1 MQSSASNKLPSNK
14 TILALGDNETGKTSL
29 IAKMQGNEDPKKGS
43 GLEYHYLLVRDEYRD
58 EQTQLGVWVLDGD
71 AVYKNLLK
79 YALNE
84 KNFQDTT
91 IMLVASMA
99 SPWDIMDSLEQWA
112 NVLETHVKNLRMDPQ
127 QLNSYKKQIYKRYQ
141 EYISPGD
148 EIEGLVNSQIKSRK
162 MENSSGSVDDNEDE
176 EPVEDDVLTNNLGLD
191 IIVVITKTDYMSTLE
206 KEYDYKEESFDFI
219 QQAIR
224 KFCLSYGASL
234 FYISA
239 KINKNCD
246 LLYKYLVHRIYGLP
260 FKTPALVVE
269 KDAVFIPSGWDNDKK
284 IEILYENIQSF
295 KPDDNYN
302 DVIKKPLSR
311 KMNQKENEINCE
323 EDQIFL
329 LKIQSMLN
337 QNVPST
343 QQNAIYKTFDKRTA
357 NTVSPID
364 ASNKSEGVLQ
374 SFFNNLL
381 NRKTNQSMSPH
392 GSSPRNS
399 LGNPSIVNA
408 NTSLGSP
415 SISNTS
421 NNQLMNLTD
430 TNQTNSNQNT
440 PN

>member
-1 MQSSASNKLPSNK
+1 
-14 TILALGDNETGKTSL
+14 
-29 IAKMQGNEDPKKGS
+29 MQGNEDPKKGS

-71 AVYKNLLK
+71 AVYKNLLR

-84 KNFQDTT
+84 KNFADTT
-91 IMLVASMA
+91 ILLVASMA
-99 SPWDIMDSLEQWA
+99 SPWNIMDSLEQWS
-112 NVLETHVKNLRMDPQ
+112 NVLETHVRSLKMEAQ
-127 QLNSYKKQIYKRYQ
+127 QLNAYKKAQYKRYQ

-148 EIEGLVNSQIKSRK
+148 EIEGLVSSQIKSRK
-162 MENSSGSVDDNEDE
+162 LESSQSAGDENDDEQ
-176 EPVEDDVLTNNLGLD
+176 PLEDDVLTNNLGLD
-191 IIVVITKTDYMSTLE
+191 IVVVITKTDYMSTLE

-224 KFCLSYGASL
+224 KFCLKYGASL

-302 DVIKKPLSR
+302 EVIKKPLSR
-311 KMNQKENEINCE
+311 KVNPKENEINCE

-343 QQNAIYKTFDKRTA
+343 PQNAIYKSFDKRTA
-357 NTVSPID
+357 STVSPID
-364 ASNKSEGVLQ
+364 SSNKAGEGVLQ
-374 SFFNNLL
+374 NFFNNLL
-381 NRKTNQSMSPH
+381 NRKTNQTISP
-392 GSSPRNS
+392 SSRSS
-399 LGNPSIVNA
+399 LGNSSLANTSIGNTSLGNASLA
-408 NTSLGSP
+408 NTSLGNT

-421 NNQLMNLTD
+421 IPGASQS
-430 TNQTNSNQNT
+430 NSN
-440 PN
+440 PNAPK